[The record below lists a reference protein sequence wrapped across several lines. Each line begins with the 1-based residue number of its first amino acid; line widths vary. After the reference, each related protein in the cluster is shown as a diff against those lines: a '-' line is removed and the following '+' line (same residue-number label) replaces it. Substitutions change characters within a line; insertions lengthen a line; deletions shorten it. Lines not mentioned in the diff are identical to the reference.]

1 MNFLA
6 WLLGLSLLLVLSLGA
21 VDFFKASVCRQKA
34 WLKGSELQTRTLLH
48 NPPASD
54 QAVDISCK
62 LYVIR
67 KNKTITWQR
76 LPNLKKHLFNLPL
89 KGKL

>member
-6 WLLGLSLLLVLSLGA
+6 WLLGLTLLLILSLGA

-48 NPPASD
+48 RPPESD
-54 QAVDISCK
+54 RAVDLGCR
-62 LYVIR
+62 LYVVR
-67 KNKTITWQR
+67 KNQTITWQR
-76 LPNLKKHLFNLPL
+76 LPNLKKHSFVLSL